1 MGMGR
6 GNGCLLGGGE
16 GVRGGIV
23 FTFFLCGLE
32 GRRLRSFRSFF
43 GFSLQIGIRFDLSPQ
58 ARVLLPQCL
67 HFISVAFLQ
76 IREFLLHLCL
86 AV

>member
-1 MGMGR
+1 MGMCR

-23 FTFFLCGLE
+23 FTFFLCRLE
-32 GRRLRSFRSFF
+32 GRRLHNFRGFF
-43 GFSLQIGIRFDLSPQ
+43 GFSLQVGVCLDPSPE
-58 ARVLLPQCL
+58 ARVLLSQRF
-67 HFISVAFLQ
+67 HFFNTTLLQ
-76 IREFLLHLCL
+76 VCEFLLHLCL